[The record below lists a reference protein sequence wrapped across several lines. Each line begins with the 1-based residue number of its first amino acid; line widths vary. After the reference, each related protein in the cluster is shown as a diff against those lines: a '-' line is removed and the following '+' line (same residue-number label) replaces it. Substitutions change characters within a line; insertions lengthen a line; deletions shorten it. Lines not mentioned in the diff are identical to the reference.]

1 MAFRWISMF
10 SGAGCGDL
18 GLHRAGHEIVA
29 GIENEKQPA
38 GVFAYNFPDVPLFC
52 DIKKVDADDLLMQ
65 MALFIHRLPG
75 SFLCWKA

>member
-29 GIENEKQPA
+29 GIENDKQSA
-38 GVFAYNFPDVPLFC
+38 GVFAYNFPDVPLF
-52 DIKKVDADDLLMQ
+52 
-65 MALFIHRLPG
+65 
-75 SFLCWKA
+75 